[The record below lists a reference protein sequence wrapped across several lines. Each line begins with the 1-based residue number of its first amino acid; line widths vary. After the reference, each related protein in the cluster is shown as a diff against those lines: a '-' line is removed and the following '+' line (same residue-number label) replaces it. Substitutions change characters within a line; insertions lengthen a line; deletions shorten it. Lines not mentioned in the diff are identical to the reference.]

1 MQDHEV
7 RIVNLERFSA
17 IMAED
22 REAFRSEHRI
32 LLTAQVALAEAQIKS
47 EARIDRLADTMDK
60 TVDTVDH
67 LVDTV
72 DHFADTVDHLAN
84 TVDMLAAAQAHTD
97 QKLAETTDKLDALI
111 DLMDRHLR
119 EQGDKPQ

>member
-7 RIVNLERFSA
+7 RIVNLERFAA
-17 IMAED
+17 IIAED

-32 LLTAQVALAEAQIKS
+32 LLTAQVALVEAQTKT
-47 EARIDRLADTMDK
+47 EKRIDQ
-60 TVDTVDH
+60 
-67 LVDTV
+67 
-72 DHFADTVDHLAN
+72 
-84 TVDMLAAAQAHTD
+84 LAAAQAHMD
-97 QKLAETTDKLDALI
+97 QKLSETTDKLDALI

>member
-1 MQDHEV
+1 MQVPEV
-7 RIVNLERFSA
+7 RIANPERFSA

-47 EARIDRLADTMDK
+47 EARTHRLADIMDK
-60 TVDTVDH
+60 TVGTVDGLVGTVDH
-67 LVDTV
+67 LVGTV
-72 DHFADTVDHLAN
+72 DKLADTADK
-84 TVDMLAAAQAHTD
+84 LAAAQAHTD